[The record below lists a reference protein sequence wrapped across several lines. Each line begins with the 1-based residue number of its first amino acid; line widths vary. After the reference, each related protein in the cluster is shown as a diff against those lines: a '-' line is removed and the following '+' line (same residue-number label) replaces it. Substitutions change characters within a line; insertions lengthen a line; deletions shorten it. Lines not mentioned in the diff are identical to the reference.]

1 MICEPLISTTAAGVK
16 SKPVGV
22 APATD
27 SSEIAL
33 DVAGGRVIHHPAK
46 YPVIAIEDRTAGKP
60 VVESWPLVG
69 KARINGPADW

>member
-16 SKPVGV
+16 SKPVSV

-33 DVAGGRVIHHPAK
+33 DVAARRVIQHPGL
-46 YPVIAIEDRTAGKP
+46 YPVRAIDDRTAGKP